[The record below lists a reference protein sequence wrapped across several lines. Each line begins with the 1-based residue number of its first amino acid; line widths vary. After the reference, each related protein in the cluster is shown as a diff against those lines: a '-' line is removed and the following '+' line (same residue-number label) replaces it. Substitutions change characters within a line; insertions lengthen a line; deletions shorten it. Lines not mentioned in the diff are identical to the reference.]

1 MEQHTESTI
10 SLLPN
15 TNVIERHSVVKGTRD
30 NYTSKLTDFIRWLWD
45 NGRRDVLSHQ
55 CANKLMIAQRN
66 DSRSTQSLGYQK
78 NINRVIRQCIAR
90 IKRKDS
96 ESSPIRLLPTVENGE
111 SNERVL
117 TYDDICD
124 FMMTK
129 HKIVKVDKALALEFK
144 DALARSDGN
153 EDENAEDDDSDADE
167 QQEEQDLILNEDE
180 VDEDGQVNVMIRLE
194 ASTYEGIRSAIAFLY
209 RESGV
214 PMPEN
219 MNSSLALYIKGS
231 RRMNRLAK
239 QTLGLKIVEGKK
251 HMTLSVYKTIASI
264 LFESCELEHIFAHL
278 FFVLDW

>member
-1 MEQHTESTI
+1 MEQQTESTI

-30 NYTSKLTDFIRWLWD
+30 NYTSKLTDFIRWLWE
-45 NGRRDVLSHQ
+45 NGRRDLLSNQ
-55 CANKLMIAQRN
+55 CVNKLMTAQRN
-66 DSRSTQSLGYQK
+66 DSRSTQSLGYEK
-78 NINRVIRQCIAR
+78 NINRVIRQCIAKV
-90 IKRKDS
+90 KRKDS
-96 ESSPIRLLPTVENGE
+96 VSSPIRLLPTVENGE

-129 HKIVKVDKALALEFK
+129 HKIVKVDRALALEFK
-144 DALARSDGN
+144 DALARSDGTEEAN
-153 EDENAEDDDSDADE
+153 DASDSSSDDE
-167 QQEEQDLILNEDE
+167 QREDLILNEDE

-214 PMPEN
+214 TMPEN

>member
-1 MEQHTESTI
+1 MMEQQSTI
-10 SLLPN
+10 NLLPN

-30 NYTSKLTDFIRWLWD
+30 NYTSKLTDFIRWLWE
-45 NGRRDVLSHQ
+45 NGRQDVLSNQ
-55 CANKLMIAQRN
+55 CASKLLTAQRN
-66 DSRSTQSLGYQK
+66 DNRSTQNLGYQK
-78 NINRVIRQCIAR
+78 NINRVIRQCISKV
-90 IKRKDS
+90 KRKDS
-96 ESSPIRLLPTVENGE
+96 ESSPIRLVPTTTDNGE
-111 SNERVL
+111 TNDRVL
-117 TYDDICD
+117 TYDDISD

-129 HKIVKVDKALALEFK
+129 HKIVKVDKNLAFEFK
-144 DALARSDGN
+144 DALARSDEN
-153 EDENAEDDDSDADE
+153 EDENGVSDTDGV
-167 QQEEQDLILNEDE
+167 QQRDLILNEDE

-214 PMPEN
+214 LMPEN

-264 LFESCELEHIFAHL
+264 LFESSELEHIFAHL
-278 FFVLDW
+278 FFILDW